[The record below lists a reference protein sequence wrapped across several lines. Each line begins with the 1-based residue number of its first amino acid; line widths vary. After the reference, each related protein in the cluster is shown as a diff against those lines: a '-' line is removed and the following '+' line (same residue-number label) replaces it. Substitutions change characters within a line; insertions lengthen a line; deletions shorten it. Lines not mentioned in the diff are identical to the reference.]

1 MDETIINGIIEAS
14 QEVVGQ
20 LQYAAGDV
28 IKNINIVNG
37 SKTGSLRTVGS
48 AKEGSGYEIGDY
60 AFAEGYDT
68 KASGD
73 RSHAEGFKTEASGSN
88 SHTEGSNTKA
98 SSDYQHVQGQFN
110 IIDGENKYAD
120 IIGNGDIQS
129 STRSNAATVDWQGN
143 AWYAGDVY
151 VGSTS
156 GTNRD
161 EGSKKLA
168 TEEYIDGKLVQKQDY
183 FADVHDI
190 TSGVYEGYRGIDFK
204 DSDGNTQ
211 GQFIITPY
219 GIKLTNLDY
228 PSDAGEAASKFYVDQ
243 IKEDVLS
250 IPQQGPGSDCI
261 LALDL
266 ASETIGIPYSSNSF
280 PNSIPQRDENGSF
293 QVWDPINEYDVVPKH
308 YVDNIAEEIN
318 NIKVNPNLI
327 NMSEGEIGFITVNGT
342 VQHPIGKYNVEAEK
356 TSGFISVEKGQ
367 KYTLQAWV
375 ETGSAG
381 MWIAYAFY
389 NSDKT
394 FISRSTSTTVNEINN
409 NISHSSVTFTVP
421 ANAAFVRISGR
432 TYNNGTFK
440 LEKGEAATPYVAN
453 FQEKIDKLDVEKS
466 IPLTYTT
473 IIPSIYTNE
482 LPSIDTKAKT
492 LYIPGDT
499 VLVDKRLNGTVSLAK
514 QTFSFTA
521 SSSAVCIFY
530 DIKNSTLYSTIYSQC
545 ATLNPNDYLLLFT
558 IRTDVYN
565 HGYGKVSSTCPV
577 IVDGRL
583 YGVIDIDS
591 ANSNVND
598 NNPYIH
604 SINHRGYNTVAPENT
619 LSAFKL
625 SKKNG
630 FDYVETDISFT
641 SDNIP
646 VLLHDSTIDR
656 TSNGTG
662 NISEMTFEQ
671 VRTYDFGSWKN
682 SAYAEEKIPSFEE
695 FCKLCKQIGLK
706 PYVELKTDP
715 TNEQLTTLLNNAKR
729 YGILNDIT
737 WISFSSSALEKVLT
751 SLPNA
756 RVGIITS
763 GLTQTTIDWVKSK
776 KTDANDVFIDESI
789 SSLSSDNV
797 QLCIAD
803 NIPLEVWT
811 VNTSAAIQNAD
822 SYITGFTSDS
832 LIANKQLFD
841 AIV

>member
-1 MDETIINGIIEAS
+1 MADNMKL
-14 QEVVGQ
+14 V
-20 LQYAAGDV
+20 
-28 IKNINIVNG
+28 
-37 SKTGSLRTVGS
+37 
-48 AKEGSGYEIGDY
+48 
-60 AFAEGYDT
+60 T
-68 KASGD
+68 K
-73 RSHAEGFKTEASGSN
+73 
-88 SHTEGSNTKA
+88 
-98 SSDYQHVQGQFN
+98 
-110 IIDGENKYAD
+110 
-120 IIGNGDIQS
+120 
-129 STRSNAATVDWQGN
+129 
-143 AWYAGDVY
+143 
-151 VGSTS
+151 
-156 GTNRD
+156 
-161 EGSKKLA
+161 
-168 TEEYIDGKLVQKQDY
+168 EYIDTEL
-183 FADVHDI
+183 
-190 TSGVYEGYRGIDFK
+190 TSKV
-204 DSDGNTQ
+204 N
-211 GQFIITPY
+211 
-219 GIKLTNLDY
+219 
-228 PSDAGEAASKFYVDQ
+228 
-243 IKEDVLS
+243 KEDGKGLS
-250 IPQQGPGSDCI
+250 TNDFTNEDKKKLYS
-261 LALDL
+261 ALQNENIDQTYN
-266 ASETIGIPYSSNSF
+266 SESKNAQSGIA
-280 PNSIPQRDENGSF
+280 
-293 QVWDPINEYDVVPKH
+293 V
-308 YVDNIAEEIN
+308 AEAIN

-327 NMSEGEIGFITVNGT
+327 NMSEGELGFIDVKGA
-342 VQHPIGKYNVEAEK
+342 VQHPIGKYSAEAEK

-389 NSDKT
+389 DSDKT

-421 ANAAFVRISGR
+421 GNAAFVRISGR
-432 TYNNGTFK
+432 TYNNGAFK
-440 LEKGEAATPYVAN
+440 LEKGEVATPYVAN
-453 FQEKIDKLDVEKS
+453 ILEKIDKLDVEKS

-492 LYIPGDT
+492 LYIPADT
-499 VLVDKRLNGTVSLAK
+499 VLIDKRLNGTVSLKK

-521 SSSAVCIFY
+521 SSSAVCILY
-530 DIKNSTLYSTIYSQC
+530 DIKNSTLYSAIYSQC
-545 ATLNPNDYLLLFT
+545 AALNPNNYLLLFA

-565 HGYGKVSSTCPV
+565 LGYGKVSSTCPV

-583 YGVIDIDS
+583 YGVIDIES
-591 ANSNVND
+591 ANSNSND

-630 FDYVETDISFT
+630 FDYVETDIRFT

-656 TSNGTG
+656 TSNGSG

-682 SAYAEEKIPSFEE
+682 SVYAGEKIPSFEE

-706 PYVELKTDP
+706 PYVELKTVP
-715 TNEQLTTLLNNAKR
+715 TNEQLTTLINNAKR

-737 WISFSSSALEKVLT
+737 WISSVSSALEKVLT
-751 SLPNA
+751 SLPKA

-776 KTDANDVFIDESI
+776 KTDANDVFIDENI

-797 QLCIAD
+797 QLCIAE

-822 SYITGFTSDS
+822 SYITGFTSDI

>member
-1 MDETIINGIIEAS
+1 MRIINIDLS
-14 QEVVGQ
+14 QDTRCPQKVFGGNAREHNESKLVVKLPERMLRNDISYYYFEFQTVLGEHIVSPNIDKNRLLDGNKISVLLWEQ
-20 LQYAAGDV
+20 LLPFAGDLNFCV
-28 IKNINIVNG
+28 SAVNLAEDSTITIKG
-37 SKTGSLRTVGS
+37 KTSIFTLQILKSPTGEDAL
-48 AKEGSGYEIGDY
+48 
-60 AFAEGYDT
+60 
-68 KASGD
+68 
-73 RSHAEGFKTEASGSN
+73 
-88 SHTEGSNTKA
+88 
-98 SSDYQHVQGQFN
+98 
-110 IIDGENKYAD
+110 IDV
-120 IIGNGDIQS
+120 S
-129 STRSNAATVDWQGN
+129 STKEDLQKAIDDGINEAAASLQEDIAANVALIQKEIDDRKSADTALQTNIDKKVDK
-143 AWYAGDVY
+143 
-151 VGSTS
+151 
-156 GTNRD
+156 
-161 EGSKKLA
+161 E
-168 TEEYIDGKLVQKQDY
+168 DGKGLSTNDFTNEDKEKLYSALQNENIDQTY
-183 FADVHDI
+183 NP
-190 TSGVYEGYRGIDFK
+190 TSENAQSGKAV
-204 DSDGNTQ
+204 
-211 GQFIITPY
+211 
-219 GIKLTNLDY
+219 
-228 PSDAGEAASKFYVDQ
+228 AEA
-243 IKEDVLS
+243 
-250 IPQQGPGSDCI
+250 
-261 LALDL
+261 
-266 ASETIGIPYSSNSF
+266 
-280 PNSIPQRDENGSF
+280 
-293 QVWDPINEYDVVPKH
+293 
-308 YVDNIAEEIN
+308 IN
-318 NIKVNPNLI
+318 NIKVNQNLI
-327 NMSEGEIGFITVNGT
+327 NMNEGEIGFITVNGT
-342 VQHPIGKYNVEAEK
+342 VQHPIGKYNAEAEK

-389 NSDKT
+389 DSDKT

-421 ANAAFVRISGR
+421 ENAAFVRISGR
-432 TYNNGTFK
+432 TYNNGEFK

-492 LYIPGDT
+492 LYIPADT
-499 VLVDKRLNGTVSLAK
+499 LLIDKRLNGTVSLEK

-521 SSSAVCIFY
+521 SSSAVCILY
-530 DIKNSTLYSTIYSQC
+530 DIKNSTLYSAIYSQC
-545 ATLNPNDYLLLFT
+545 AALNPNNYLLLFA

-565 HGYGKVSSTCPV
+565 LGYGKVSSTCPV

-583 YGVIDIDS
+583 YGVIDIES
-591 ANSNVND
+591 ANSNSND

-656 TSNGTG
+656 TSNGSG

-682 SAYAEEKIPSFEE
+682 SVYAGEKIPSFEE

-706 PYVELKTDP
+706 PYVELKTVP

-737 WISFSSSALEKVLT
+737 WISFVSSALEKVLT
-751 SLPNA
+751 SLPKA

-763 GLTQTTIDWVKSK
+763 GLTQTTINWVKSK
-776 KTDANDVFIDESI
+776 KTDANDVFIDENI

-811 VNTSAAIQNAD
+811 VNTSAGIQSAD
-822 SYITGFTSDS
+822 SYITGFTSDN

-841 AIV
+841 TIV

>member
-1 MDETIINGIIEAS
+1 MLEVKINGQKVEVVSDLIASESKDYLKVNFSFSKDWDGYAKTAVFRNANKEKTIGVILENNECMVPYEIIHENGFSISVYGLKGSSRITTTEGYVWVEKSGFS
-14 QEVVGQ
+14 QETTEPASPTQTEYEQIISIMQENKKISDKLSADAESGKFKGEKGGIGPQ
-20 LQYAAGDV
+20 GPKGETGLQG
-28 IKNINIVNG
+28 
-37 SKTGSLRTVGS
+37 
-48 AKEGSGYEIGDY
+48 
-60 AFAEGYDT
+60 
-68 KASGD
+68 
-73 RSHAEGFKTEASGSN
+73 
-88 SHTEGSNTKA
+88 
-98 SSDYQHVQGQFN
+98 VQGERGSDGYTPQKG
-110 IIDGENKYAD
+110 IDYF
-120 IIGNGDIQS
+120 
-129 STRSNAATVDWQGN
+129 
-143 AWYAGDVY
+143 
-151 VGSTS
+151 
-156 GTNRD
+156 
-161 EGSKKLA
+161 
-168 TEEYIDGKLVQKQDY
+168 TEE
-183 FADVHDI
+183 DI
-190 TSGVYEGYRGIDFK
+190 KGLQIPE
-204 DSDGNTQ
+204 
-211 GQFIITPY
+211 
-219 GIKLTNLDY
+219 
-228 PSDAGEAASKFYVDQ
+228 VD
-243 IKEDVLS
+243 KS
-250 IPQQGPGSDCI
+250 
-261 LALDL
+261 
-266 ASETIGIPYSSNSF
+266 YS
-280 PNSIPQRDENGSF
+280 PNSENAQSGKA
-293 QVWDPINEYDVVPKH
+293 V
-308 YVDNIAEEIN
+308 AEAIN
-318 NIKVNPNLI
+318 NIKVNQNLI
-327 NMSEGEIGFITVNGT
+327 NMNEGEIGFITVNGT
-342 VQHPIGKYNVEAEK
+342 VQHPIGKYNAEAEK

-389 NSDKT
+389 DSDKT

-421 ANAAFVRISGR
+421 ENAAFVRISGR
-432 TYNNGTFK
+432 TYNNGEFK

-492 LYIPGDT
+492 LYIPADT
-499 VLVDKRLNGTVSLAK
+499 LLIDKRLNGTVSLEK

-521 SSSAVCIFY
+521 SSSAVCILY
-530 DIKNSTLYSTIYSQC
+530 DIKNSTLYSAIYSQC
-545 ATLNPNDYLLLFT
+545 AALNPNNYLLLFA

-583 YGVIDIDS
+583 YGVIDIES
-591 ANSNVND
+591 ANSNSND

-630 FDYVETDISFT
+630 FDYVETDINFT

-656 TSNGTG
+656 TSNGSG

-682 SAYAEEKIPSFEE
+682 SVYAGEKIPSFEE

-706 PYVELKTDP
+706 PYVELKTAP
-715 TNEQLTTLLNNAKR
+715 TNEQLTTLVNNAKR

-737 WISFSSSALEKVLT
+737 WISFVSSALEKVLT
-751 SLPNA
+751 SLPKA

-763 GLTQTTIDWVKSK
+763 GLTQTTINWVKSK
-776 KTDANDVFIDESI
+776 KTDANDVFIDENI

-811 VNTSAAIQNAD
+811 VNTSAGIQNAD
-822 SYITGFTSDS
+822 NYITGFTSDN

-841 AIV
+841 TTV